1 MKGILIVLGVLA
13 LVVIILAGVGISSY
27 NGLVALDTQVDNTWA
42 QVENQLQRR
51 NDLVPNLVSTV
62 KGIADQEKEV
72 FSQIADARARMAGAR
87 TPQETMGASRMMDG
101 ALGRLFVVVENYP
114 QLRSSENFMR
124 LQDELAGTENRISVE
139 RRRYNESVRDIN
151 VRVKKFPTVLF
162 AQLIGFEKR
171 DFFEA
176 AEGAEQVP
184 EVDFSRGDEG

>member
-1 MKGILIVLGVLA
+1 MKGLLIVLGVLA
-13 LVVIILAGVGISSY
+13 VVVILLAGVGISSY
-27 NGLVALDTQVDNTWA
+27 NGLVQLDTQVDNSWA

-51 NDLVPNLVSTV
+51 NDLVPNLVNTV

-72 FSQIADARARMAGAR
+72 FSQIANARARMAGAR
-87 TPQETMGASRMMDG
+87 SPQETMGASRMMDG

-151 VRVKKFPTVLF
+151 VRVKRFPTVLF
-162 AQLIGFEKR
+162 AQLIGFEQR

-176 AEGAEQVP
+176 AEGAEQLP

>member
-1 MKGILIVLGVLA
+1 MKGILIVIGVLA

-51 NDLVPNLVSTV
+51 NDLVPNLVNTV

-87 TPQETMGASRMMDG
+87 TTQETMGASRMMDG

>member
-1 MKGILIVLGVLA
+1 MKGLLIVLGVLA
-13 LVVIILAGVGISSY
+13 VVVILLAGVGISSY
-27 NGLVALDTQVDNTWA
+27 NGLVQLDTQVDNSWA

-51 NDLVPNLVSTV
+51 NDLVPNLVNTV

-72 FSQIADARARMAGAR
+72 FSQIANARARMAGAR
-87 TPQETMGASRMMDG
+87 SPQETMGASRMMDG

-151 VRVKKFPTVLF
+151 VRVKRFPTVLF
-162 AQLIGFEKR
+162 AQLIGFEQR
-171 DFFEA
+171 DFFQV